1 MVRKVLGFFSSLLVT
16 VTKSR
21 GRWLLLVL
29 LDAFIAAAGLWLSF
43 WLRFELRTVPTEYQ
57 ATLPLMTLLLVLARL
72 SANFSLSLHR
82 WSFRSSGLTDGARL
96 VLAGILGS
104 AFFVTEV
111 YLLQHGGP
119 PRSVLLMEFFFSTA
133 GFAALRFSPRL
144 GMEFVLEQRRS
155 RSDGFSR
162 TLIIGAGTSGEML
175 LRDLLRSPDHRYHV
189 VGFVDD
195 DATKVGTIIQGRRV
209 LGTVADLPALSRK
222 LGVKQVLIAIPQ
234 VQGKRLREI
243 LALCVEL
250 KLRFKI
256 LPVSYHYL
264 DTHGLAARL
273 QDVSPEDLL
282 PRPEASLWDV
292 GANEKLEGRRVLV
305 TGAAGSIGAEI
316 CRQVVEAGAAMVAMV
331 DINENELYLSYR
343 RLVENGARGR
353 VVACVADVRD
363 EARMRSLLLHHRPQ
377 DVFHAAAHKHV
388 PLMEEAPCEAVKNNV
403 LGTLYVARA
412 ARDAGVERFVFI
424 STDKAVRP
432 TSVMGASKRVGELI
446 VRALNRDGATRFSA
460 VRFGNVLGSAGSV
473 VPLFLEQITRG
484 GPVTVTHPEV
494 KRYFMS
500 LKEAVSLVLQA
511 AYGDYGELLV
521 LEMGEQIRILDL
533 AKLLIGMAGLVPEV
547 DIPIVFTGLRPGE
560 KLAEELMTEE
570 EEVTRKVHRQII
582 AVHPPA
588 PPADLFTKVSDLAAA
603 AERNDG
609 EAVRR
614 LLQKLVPSYNPLPPV
629 EAI

>member
-1 MVRKVLGFFSSLLVT
+1 
-16 VTKSR
+16 
-21 GRWLLLVL
+21 
-29 LDAFIAAAGLWLSF
+29 
-43 WLRFELRTVPTEYQ
+43 
-57 ATLPLMTLLLVLARL
+57 
-72 SANFSLSLHR
+72 
-82 WSFRSSGLTDGARL
+82 
-96 VLAGILGS
+96 
-104 AFFVTEV
+104 
-111 YLLQHGGP
+111 
-119 PRSVLLMEFFFSTA
+119 
-133 GFAALRFSPRL
+133 
-144 GMEFVLEQRRS
+144 
-155 RSDGFSR
+155 
-162 TLIIGAGTSGEML
+162 
-175 LRDLLRSPDHRYHV
+175 
-189 VGFVDD
+189 
-195 DATKVGTIIQGRRV
+195 
-209 LGTVADLPALSRK
+209 
-222 LGVKQVLIAIPQ
+222 
-234 VQGKRLREI
+234 
-243 LALCVEL
+243 
-250 KLRFKI
+250 
-256 LPVSYHYL
+256 
-264 DTHGLAARL
+264 
-273 QDVSPEDLL
+273 
-282 PRPEASLWDV
+282 
-292 GANEKLEGRRVLV
+292 
-305 TGAAGSIGAEI
+305 
-316 CRQVVEAGAAMVAMV
+316 VEAGAAMVAMV

-473 VPLFLEQITRG
+473 VPLFLEQIARG

-500 LKEAVSLVLQA
+500 VKEAVSLVLQA

-588 PPADLFTKVSDLAAA
+588 PPADLFTKVSELAAA
-603 AERNDG
+603 AERND
-609 EAVRR
+609 
-614 LLQKLVPSYNPLPPV
+614 
-629 EAI
+629 